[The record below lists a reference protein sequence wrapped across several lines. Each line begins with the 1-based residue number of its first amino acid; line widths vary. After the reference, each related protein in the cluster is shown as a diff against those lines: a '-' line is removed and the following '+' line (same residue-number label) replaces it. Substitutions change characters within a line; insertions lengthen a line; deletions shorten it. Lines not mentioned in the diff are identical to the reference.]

1 MALPRLDTPQ
11 YDLKLYNG
19 ENIKF
24 RPFLVKEQ
32 KNSFDGN
39 GRKRQYTHAGQC
51 NEASN

>member
-19 ENIKF
+19 DNIKF

-32 KNSFDGN
+32 KILLMAMEEKDNTTCSM
-39 GRKRQYTHAGQC
+39 Q
-51 NEASN
+51 